1 MAPRLISEDNQFAI
15 VTTSRLDRLRERVS
29 IFVHELLSLSTSVI
43 TALVMCW
50 SPNLHRLFLLDRMDQ
65 GFLPMKQLLGGTHL
79 GR

>member
-1 MAPRLISEDNQFAI
+1 M
-15 VTTSRLDRLRERVS
+15 VTTSRLDGLWERVS
-29 IFVHELLSLSTSVI
+29 VFLHELLSLSTSII

-65 GFLPMKQLLGGTHL
+65 GLLPMKQLLGGTHL